1 MTDKPRPDLDRR
13 LREAFAA
20 DPAAVTRVAA
30 GAEARSRR
38 ESTSPRAALRARFAT
53 LCVTGGAIIAVV
65 MLLLESRV
73 PRPAAEPEPATASL
87 SGSFTD
93 GLLVVSLP
101 DGSVAITGGEARRD
115 RPQDGYG
122 FVLVEGE
129 LR

>member
-1 MTDKPRPDLDRR
+1 
-13 LREAFAA
+13 
-20 DPAAVTRVAA
+20 VAA
-30 GAEARSRR
+30 
-38 ESTSPRAALRARFAT
+38 
-53 LCVTGGAIIAVV
+53 LCVTGGAVFAALG
-65 MLLLESRV
+65 LLVEPWV
-73 PRPAAEPEPATASL
+73 PRPAAEPEPATVSL

-129 LR
+129 RR